1 MIATQCPY
9 LQCDRVTQSIR
20 YKTRASF
27 FFSSHKINA
36 KRCFCRAYS
45 NDEKTEKLFA
55 RINFVADKSV
65 ERQQKNSRSVEK
77 ENKKNAEIR
86 RVQPTDHTAT
96 TEKQQQQQQQKKK
109 GKIDIL
115 CTDKSYMHSGKTYI
129 VLGEHSLSLYL
140 SLRCITSAHEN
151 LAFGKTIETRLRIIR
166 QSDTH
171 IFHPLDVCKFYETNG
186 FIAFQMLDSFV
197 ITA

>member
-1 MIATQCPY
+1 MRSVAFVPLIPTM
-9 LQCDRVTQSIR
+9 
-20 YKTRASF
+20 K
-27 FFSSHKINA
+27 
-36 KRCFCRAYS
+36 
-45 NDEKTEKLFA
+45 KTEKLFA
-55 RINFVADKSV
+55 SINFVADKSV

-151 LAFGKTIETRLRIIR
+151 LAFGKTIETRLRIIAKAIHTFF
-166 QSDTH
+166 TH
-171 IFHPLDVCKFYETNG
+171 LMYVSFMKRTDSLRSRCSTHSLLLLKPQPCHDVCG
-186 FIAFQMLDSFV
+186 
-197 ITA
+197 